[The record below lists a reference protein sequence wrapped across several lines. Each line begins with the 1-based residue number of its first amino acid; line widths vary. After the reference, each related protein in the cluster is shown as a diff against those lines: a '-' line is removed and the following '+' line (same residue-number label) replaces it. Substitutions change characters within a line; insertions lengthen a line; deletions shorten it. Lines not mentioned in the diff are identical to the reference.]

1 MSEALYGERDE
12 PMAIRRGDRVR
23 IKRSTFFCTVLN
35 IKDGKATLYD
45 DEVSRIRTKKEP
57 LNNLLIVDY

>member
-1 MSEALYGERDE
+1 MEALYGERDE

-35 IKDGKATLYD
+35 IQNGRATLWD
-45 DEVSRIRTKKEP
+45 DEVSKIRTKKEP
-57 LNNLLIVDY
+57 LNKLLIVDY